1 MRTLTIATE
10 EGDIEIREDELSTI
24 TDEDLRDVLDGIS
37 REDLS
42 PVLKGTRRGAESR
55 RKEIG
60 GTTATHC

>member
-10 EGDIEIREDELSTI
+10 EGDIEIRED
-24 TDEDLRDVLDGIS
+24 
-37 REDLS
+37 
-42 PVLKGTRRGAESR
+42 VLKGTRRGAESR